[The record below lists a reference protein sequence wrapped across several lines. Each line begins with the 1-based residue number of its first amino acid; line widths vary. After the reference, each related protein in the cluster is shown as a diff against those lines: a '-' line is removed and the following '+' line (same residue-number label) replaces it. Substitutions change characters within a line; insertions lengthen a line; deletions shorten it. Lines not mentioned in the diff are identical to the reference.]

1 MVVGNVFYVHTTY
14 IRTYVHV
21 YYTQVL
27 VNLVRMQ
34 DEIFVFQ
41 LKQLLNRQT
50 YVCRPNQKWESS
62 KLVILRPPSPPIIE
76 NFRHSSNI
84 MHLFWCK
91 SLSADLG
98 LARWPCFPEVQ
109 VQVQQ
114 QQISCIQENPIVINS
129 TTKCYRI
136 KNSWKLTKTQNSVCE
151 IPKRS

>member
-14 IRTYVHV
+14 IGTYVHV

-27 VNLVRMQ
+27 KNLVRMQ

-50 YVCRPNQKWESS
+50 YVGMPNQKWESS
-62 KLVILRPPSPPIIE
+62 KLVILRPPAPPIFE

-84 MHLFWCK
+84 LHLFQCK

-98 LARWPCFPEVQ
+98 LARWPCYPEVQ
-109 VQVQQ
+109 VQVRQ
-114 QQISCIQENPIVINS
+114 QQISCIKENPIVINS
-129 TTKCYRI
+129 TTKCYQNE
-136 KNSWKLTKTQNSVCE
+136 NSWKLTKNLEFSL
-151 IPKRS
+151 

>member
-50 YVCRPNQKWESS
+50 YVGMPNQKWESS
-62 KLVILRPPSPPIIE
+62 KLVILRPPAPPIIE

-98 LARWPCFPEVQ
+98 LARWPCWPEVQ
-109 VQVQQ
+109 VHARQ
-114 QQISCIQENPIVINS
+114 QQISCIKENPIVINS

-136 KNSWKLTKTQNSVCE
+136 KNPWKLTKNLEFSL
-151 IPKRS
+151 